1 MTPSNLAPKVK
12 SAVDV
17 TGAAGLGGR
26 ILIVDDQEEA
36 LVLMGR
42 YLAAEGLQALPAR
55 NAQEA
60 LDLIKIKK
68 PDVILLDVI
77 MQGVSGIE
85 LCQQLKEDPETLDVP
100 IVLVTG
106 LDSRADRVKGINA
119 GADDFLTKPV
129 YREEL
134 IARVRSL
141 LKLSFARRA
150 LEAARL
156 QQEVDRR
163 EELQRLFQRYIAPK
177 IVAEILARQ
186 DGRELLL
193 QRRSRLEAVILFA
206 DIRGF
211 TRITEQ
217 LDADTIVNLL
227 NDFFATVTDVAYQF
241 EGTVF
246 NMSGDS
252 LLTGFGVP
260 LPQDDA
266 VERALH
272 TACHMQRRFQPLAH
286 RWQREHQIDVGLG
299 IGVNRGKVIVGNIGS
314 PTFMSYTVIGDAVN
328 VAARLTQQAQHNQIL
343 LSEACLADQ
352 AHLGPRFEVRALPAM
367 TLKGK
372 AAPIAVLEVPQNAWR
387 NETTL

>member
-1 MTPSNLAPKVK
+1 MLPN
-12 SAVDV
+12 
-17 TGAAGLGGR
+17 GGGDTTHGR
-26 ILIVDDQEEA
+26 VLIVDDQEEA
-36 LVLMGR
+36 LVLMSR
-42 YLAAEGLQALPAR
+42 YLTAEGLQALPAR

-60 LDLIKIKK
+60 LDLIKVKK
-68 PDVILLDVI
+68 PDVILLDVV
-77 MQGVSGIE
+77 MQGLNGID
-85 LCQQLKEDPETLDVP
+85 LCRQLKEDPDTLDVP

-106 LDSRADRVKGINA
+106 LDSRADRVRGITA

-129 YREEL
+129 HREEL

-141 LKLSFARRA
+141 LKLSFARHA

-156 QQEVDRR
+156 QHEVDRR

-193 QRRSRLEAVILFA
+193 ERRSRMEAVILFA

-217 LDADTIVNLL
+217 LEADTIVNLL
-227 NDFFATVTDVAYQF
+227 NDFFTTVTDVAYQF

-260 LPQDDA
+260 LPQEDA
-266 VERALH
+266 VERALR
-272 TACHMQRRFQPLAH
+272 TACHMQRRFQPLAQ
-286 RWQREHQIDVGLG
+286 RWQREHQVDVGLG
-299 IGVNRGKVIVGNIGS
+299 IGVNRGKVVVGNIGS
-314 PTFMSYTVIGDAVN
+314 PTYMSYTVIGDAVN
-328 VAARLTQQAQHNQIL
+328 VAARLTQQALHNQIL
-343 LSEACLADQ
+343 LSEASIADQ
-352 AHLGPRFEVRALPAM
+352 SQLGRRLQLNPLPAVVV
-367 TLKGK
+367 KGK
-372 AAPIAVLEVPQNAWR
+372 LAAIPVLEVPQCVWQ
-387 NETTL
+387 NEEIQ

>member
-1 MTPSNLAPKVK
+1 M
-12 SAVDV
+12 
-17 TGAAGLGGR
+17 GGR

-36 LVLMGR
+36 LVLMSR
-42 YLAAEGLQALPAR
+42 YLTAEGLQALPAR

-60 LDLIKIKK
+60 LKLIKAKK
-68 PDVILLDVI
+68 PDVLLLDVI
-77 MQGVSGIE
+77 MQGVNGID
-85 LCQQLKEDPETLDVP
+85 LCRQLKEDPDTLDVP

-106 LDSRADRVKGINA
+106 LDSRADRVRGISA

-156 QQEVDRR
+156 QHEVDRR

-193 QRRSRLEAVILFA
+193 QRRSRLEAVIMFA

-260 LPQDDA
+260 LPQIDA
-266 VERALH
+266 VERALRA
-272 TACHMQRRFQPLAH
+272 ACHMQRRFQPLAQQWH
-286 RWQREHQIDVGLG
+286 TQHHVEAGLG
-299 IGVNRGKVIVGNIGS
+299 IGINRGKVVVGNIGS
-314 PTFMSYTVIGDAVN
+314 PTYMSYTIIGDAVN
-328 VAARLTQQAQHNQIL
+328 VAARLTQQASYNQIL
-343 LSEACLADQ
+343 LSEACLDDQ
-352 AHLGPRFEVRALPAM
+352 AALAQHFQVHRLPA
-367 TLKGK
+367 LKVKGK
-372 AAPIAVLEVPQNAWR
+372 AAPIPVLEVPQTVWQ
-387 NETTL
+387 NETTQ